1 MFTRKRCAFTFIY
14 VSFIFF
20 SILAFRIIRVSGEVD
35 KVINKVEKQSYLDK
49 YDLSLIDYDK
59 IDETLDEIEKDVLDK
74 KITFNIGNNKSDFTL
89 KEIGVELNKE
99 SIKKEIL
106 DYENSVEYYDRYS
119 NYSRDSYST
128 KNYELKY
135 VLDED
140 NLKEFLNNVKEKF
153 DKKPV
158 KGKLVMDKET
168 RELSYKDEVVG
179 YSLNI
184 DKSLEIVK
192 NSIGDKDYKNTINLD
207 GKELREDDPNR
218 LINYK
223 LSSFSSKFNAKESRK
238 FNLAHAASSIDGVVV
253 MPGAVFS
260 YYKYAGP
267 YNGAGYIYYHGV
279 KGNGVCQVASTL
291 YDAELL
297 AGLQT
302 VTRYAHPDMPLY
314 VKGGLDTAVSTSP
327 TFNADFKF
335 KNNKSTPI
343 YISAFI
349 KGDTLTV
356 EIWGNENANN
366 GVKYEIQSVKKAY
379 ASYDAYR
386 FGYKDGQKVSSEYL
400 GHSWYKTEATSLY

>member
-1 MFTRKRCAFTFIY
+1 MFTRKRMAFMFIY

-35 KVINKVEKQSYLDK
+35 KVANKVWKTSYLDK
-49 YDLSLIDYDK
+49 YDLSLVDYDK
-59 IDETLDEIEKDVLDK
+59 IDDTLDEIEKDVLDK
-74 KITFNIGNNKSDFTL
+74 KITINIGSESSKFTL
-89 KEIGVELNKE
+89 KEIGIHLNKE
-99 SIKKEIL
+99 SIKEEIL
-106 DYENSVEYYDRYS
+106 EYENSVEYYDRYAS
-119 NYSRDSYST
+119 YSRGSYST
-128 KNYELKY
+128 KTYELKY
-135 VLDED
+135 VLNEE
-140 NLKEFLNNVKEKF
+140 NLLEFLKNVKEEY

-158 KGKLVMDKET
+158 KGKLVMDKNT

-184 DKSLEIVK
+184 DKSLEEIKK
-192 NSIGDKDYKNTINLD
+192 NITDKDYSNTITLI
-207 GKELREDDPNR
+207 GEELHAEDPYR
-218 LINYK
+218 LINTK

-238 FNLAHAASSIDGVVV
+238 FNLDHAAKSIDGVIVEA
-253 MPGAVFS
+253 GALFS

-297 AGLQT
+297 AGLTT
-302 VTRYAHPDMPLY
+302 VNRAAHPDMPLY
-314 VKGGLDTAVSTSP
+314 VPGGLDTSVATGP
-327 TFNADFKF
+327 NLNIDFRFRNTK
-335 KNNKSTPI
+335 KTPI

-366 GVKYEIQSVKKAY
+366 GVTYELKSVKKAY
-379 ASYDAYR
+379 GSYDAYR
-386 FGYKDGQKVSSEYL
+386 IGYKNGKKVSTEYL
-400 GHSWYKTEATSLY
+400 GHTWYKKEATSLY